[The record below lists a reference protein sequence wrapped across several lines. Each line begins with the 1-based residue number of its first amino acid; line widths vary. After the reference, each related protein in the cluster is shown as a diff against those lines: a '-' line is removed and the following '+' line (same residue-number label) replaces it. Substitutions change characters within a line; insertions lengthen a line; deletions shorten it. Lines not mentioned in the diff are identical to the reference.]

1 MRARRISRS
10 LRYALFLVLFTLFA
24 LELILRFYYPFTNK
38 VRGREFELATNTTY
52 RLVNDFNPRLD
63 SIIIHHRNSLG
74 FRGEEPHRSASKLFV
89 LAIGGSTTACT
100 YLSEGQTWCDVLK
113 EQAPDQLIVNNA
125 GLDGHSSF
133 GHIAIMKY
141 YLPGLPVKPDLV
153 LFLCGANDVDRD
165 DLPDY
170 SDSLQGN
177 TGKKIK
183 RWLKDNSETARLY
196 TDLKNK
202 WFPNDI
208 YSDRRY
214 WNFRDFEP
222 LDLPT
227 GYIDSCLKKQD
238 RLLKNY
244 EYRLQVLSDLC
255 RAQGITP
262 VFINQSL
269 AYPDFGAKTNVSG
282 DPLQRMNEMDN
293 GGLFHRKLR
302 LYNESTRKLSER
314 NGLVY
319 IDLFSQVPAD
329 TAYYYDPVHYTRKGA
344 DTVGRLVYR
353 GLQPLLDSLRK
364 ARIQQH

>member
-1 MRARRISRS
+1 MRARSVLRTV
-10 LRYALFLVLFTLFA
+10 RYALFLFVFTLTA

-63 SIIIHHRNSLG
+63 SLILHHRNSLG
-74 FRGEEPHRSASKLFV
+74 FRGEEPSRAKTKLFV

-100 YLSEGQTWCDVLK
+100 YLSEGQTWCDVLQQ
-113 EQAPDQLIVNNA
+113 QAPDKLLVNNA

-133 GHIAIMKY
+133 GHIAMVKY
-141 YLPGLPVKPDLV
+141 YLPTLPQQPNII

-170 SDSLQGN
+170 TDSSQASA
-177 TGKKIK
+177 GKKIK
-183 RWLKDNSETARLY
+183 RWLKDNSETVRLY

-214 WNFRDFEP
+214 WNFSEVQP
-222 LDLPT
+222 LDLLAN
-227 GYIDSCLKKQD
+227 YMDSCLKKQD

-244 EYRLQVLSDLC
+244 EQRLQVLSDLC
-255 RAQGITP
+255 RQKGITP

-269 AYPDFGAKTNVSG
+269 AYPDLGAKTAVSG
-282 DPLQRMNEMDN
+282 DPRQRMNEMDN
-293 GGLFHRKLR
+293 GGLFYRKLR
-302 LYNESTRKLSER
+302 LYNERTRKISER
-314 NGLVY
+314 NGLLY
-319 IDLFSQVPAD
+319 IDLFSNIPAD
-329 TAYYYDPVHYTRKGA
+329 TTYYYDPVHYTPMGA
-344 DTVGRLVYR
+344 DTVGRLIYK
-353 GLQPLLDSLRK
+353 GLRPLLDSLGK
-364 ARIQQH
+364 QHASGR